1 MSLQQRIGI
10 RLLNR
15 CGAGLQSL
23 GWQRNAFDPDQLEA
37 TAREQVGCYDLG
49 SPRYREP
56 FVKLCES
63 YATDPDLT
71 YLGQQVCRGALL
83 HLLTNRLK
91 IQRDLKTTPAILD
104 QPVVRPVFIIG
115 LPRTGTTLLYNLLAC
130 DPSARPLLFWESM
143 SPSPP
148 PLPHERTTDPRI
160 AQAKSTVARLNRV
173 LPDLA
178 GIHKFV
184 ADGPEECLGLLMNVF
199 LTPFFRGR
207 VKQYRAWLDTVGDDD
222 IDAAYLEYRAQ
233 LQLLQWQVRGGH
245 WLLKC
250 PSHLFGL
257 GGLLHAFPDACVI
270 QCHRPLENSVPS
282 LCSLTATIDQLCYT
296 EIDPRQVGQ
305 RVLHYTEQLIERG
318 LKARD
323 RNPDATIWDVQYE
336 QLIAAPIEEVRR
348 IYERFGLTVSPAFE
362 QAMQQHLS
370 QGRPEKLHKYTLE
383 QFGISSVDLQT
394 RFSGYLE
401 RFHLS

>member
-1 MSLQQRIGI
+1 MVLQQRIGI
-10 RLLNR
+10 RFINR
-15 CGAGLQSL
+15 CGRGLQRL
-23 GWQRNAFDPDQLEA
+23 GWRRNAFDPDQLEA
-37 TAREQVGCYDLG
+37 TAREQAGCADFG

-56 FVKLCES
+56 FAKLCES
-63 YATDPDLT
+63 YATDSDLT
-71 YLGQQVCRGALL
+71 FLGQQFCRRTLL
-83 HLLTNRLK
+83 HLLVNRLK
-91 IQRDLKTTPAILD
+91 IQRDLKATPAILE

-148 PLPHERTTDPRI
+148 PLPHERSTDPRI
-160 AQAKSTVARLNRV
+160 ARAKSTVAGLNRV

-207 VKQYRAWLDTVGDDD
+207 AQQYRAWLDTVGADD

-233 LQLLQWQVRGGH
+233 LQLLQWQVSGGH

-257 GGLLHAFPDACVI
+257 SGLLHAFPDACVI
-270 QCHRPLENSVPS
+270 QCHRNLEHSVPS
-282 LCSLTATIDQLCYT
+282 LCSLTATIDQLCYAD
-296 EIDPRQVGQ
+296 IDPHQVGQ

-318 LKARD
+318 LTARD
-323 RNPDATIWDVQYE
+323 QNPQAAICDLHYAR
-336 QLIAAPIEEVRR
+336 LIAAPIEEVRH
-348 IYERFGLTVSPAFE
+348 IYKRFGLTVSPAFE

-370 QGRPEKLHKYTLE
+370 SGRPEKLHEYTLE
-383 QFGISSVDLQT
+383 QFGISSTDL
-394 RFSGYLE
+394 RE
-401 RFHLS
+401 RFGNYSARFQLT